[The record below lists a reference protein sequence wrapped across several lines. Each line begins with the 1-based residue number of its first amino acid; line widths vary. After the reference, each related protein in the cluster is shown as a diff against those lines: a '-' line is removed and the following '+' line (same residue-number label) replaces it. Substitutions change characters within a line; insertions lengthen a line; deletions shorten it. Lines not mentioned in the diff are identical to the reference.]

1 MGGLRGMGASRC
13 GSPGGHRSG
22 LGEAEPPPPALLSL
36 LCPPLSSSVSPEGK
50 RSRSEAV
57 GGAPLPPQRRSP
69 ALPHGV
75 GLSGATGRAVSD
87 GPLGTARSGPG
98 SWAVRAE
105 VTGTEAVRGVCE
117 QGVRRGASP
126 AGDPVPPAALTDS
139 CLRALVLWRGK
150 LAAGA
155 SSQAAEVIPRGKSC
169 KLSCLTSYTLRLV
182 ERGRKVVAEVY

>member
-1 MGGLRGMGASRC
+1 MV
-13 GSPGGHRSG
+13 
-22 LGEAEPPPPALLSL
+22 PPS
-36 LCPPLSSSVSPEGK
+36 
-50 RSRSEAV
+50 
-57 GGAPLPPQRRSP
+57 PPQRRSP

-75 GLSGATGRAVSD
+75 GLSGAPGRAVSD